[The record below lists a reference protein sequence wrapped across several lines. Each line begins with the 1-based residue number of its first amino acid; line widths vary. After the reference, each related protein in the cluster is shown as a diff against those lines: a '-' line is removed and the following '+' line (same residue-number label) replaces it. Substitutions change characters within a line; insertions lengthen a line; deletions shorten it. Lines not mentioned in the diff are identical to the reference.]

1 LLAAKVGMSER
12 HFTRCFTDEVGTSP
26 AQYVTGV
33 RLDAARRQLET
44 TSDTVDVIAR
54 RCGFG
59 TAETMR
65 RTFARRLGVSP
76 DQYRQRFRS
85 FA

>member
-1 LLAAKVGMSER
+1 MSER
-12 HFTRCFTDEVGTSP
+12 HFTRRFTEQVGVSP
-26 AQYVTGV
+26 ARYVPTSASKPPV
-33 RLDAARRQLET
+33 AARDDRR
-44 TSDTVDVIAR
+44 DGRGVAR

-76 DQYRQRFRS
+76 DQYRRRFRTRPMGPPTPT
-85 FA
+85 

>member
-1 LLAAKVGMSER
+1 MSER
-12 HFTRCFTDEVGTSP
+12 HFTRCFAAEVGATP
-26 AQYVTGV
+26 AQYIAGV
-33 RLDAARRQLET
+33 RVEAARRALET
-44 TSDTVDVIAR
+44 TTDTVDAIAG

-85 FA
+85 TP